1 MKFKAGMVV
10 VCALLLSTA
19 CFEPQSPGPEKGS
32 LEKKHR
38 FILCNDGGSLA
49 GPILEAPIGVEGL
62 VQLAIEPLQDTLIDT
77 LYWQLGTDPYK
88 GTPSHRLSDYYSH
101 KTEVGPIWGS
111 AGKTFHSA
119 GLWRIHENARQ
130 LMEAGTDP
138 TAVVVEHG
146 HRAGLEVF
154 LCMRVNDIHDSRLEA
169 GLEDPLMSPT
179 KREHPDWLLGGE
191 GPRKTAYN
199 FAVPQVREHKLA
211 LAREAIENYDL
222 DGLDWDFCRH
232 PYLFPKGQEKE
243 GTSLLTQL
251 LSQIKQALDEKSER
265 IGRKLLFSVRVPGP
279 LDQIL
284 AQGMDVRSWLSGNL
298 IDILIVGH
306 QPGNQHRLPVE
317 EFVEA
322 ARGTGTQIIAQG
334 LGLFQQ
340 PRPLSA
346 RLIWKEKDYYTP
358 EMCRAVAAAHFR
370 AGAEGVFLFNNH
382 YLQVVR
388 DRDYSRLPW
397 KEIGDP
403 DLIARKDKHYLVDQ
417 QVWDSGPLP
426 IELASIGDSTRVSV
440 DVADDL
446 DTAPEEGSLKEA
458 SLRLLVD
465 HLTPLD
471 QLEIRLNEEL
481 LKTARPN
488 RIFFNE
494 TWLEFDV
501 TPPLLKQ
508 GWNQVDVVVRD
519 RNQQVTSPLSLKSVE
534 VVVRYKGSTAGNY

>member
-1 MKFKAGMVV
+1 MGA
-10 VCALLLSTA
+10 VCALLVSTA
-19 CFEPQSPGPEKGS
+19 CSEPQSPDQEEES
-32 LEKKHR
+32 LRKKHR

-49 GPILEAPIGVEGL
+49 GPILEAPIGVDGL

-77 LYWQLGTDPYK
+77 LYWQLGTDPYM
-88 GTPSHRLSDYYSH
+88 GSPSHRLSDYYSH
-101 KTEVGPIWGS
+101 ETKVGPIWGS
-111 AGKTFHSA
+111 AGTTFHSA
-119 GLWRIHENARQ
+119 GLWRIYENARQ

-138 TAVVVEHG
+138 AAVVVEQG

-154 LCMRVNDIHDSRLEA
+154 LCMRVNDIHDSRLE
-169 GLEDPLMSPT
+169 GGTEDPLISPT
-179 KREHPDWLLGGE
+179 KRDHPDWLLGEE

-199 FAVPQVREHKLA
+199 FALPQVREHKLA
-211 LAREAIENYDL
+211 LATEAIENYDL

-232 PYLFPKGQEKE
+232 PYLFPQGQEKE
-243 GTSLLTQL
+243 GASLLTQL
-251 LSQIKQALDEKSER
+251 LSEIKQALNQKSER
-265 IGRKLLFSVRVPGP
+265 VGRKLLFSVRVPGP
-279 LDQIL
+279 LDQAL
-284 AQGMDVRSWLSGNL
+284 AQGMDVRTWLSKGL

-322 ARGTGTQIIAQG
+322 ARGTDAQVIAQG

-346 RLIWKEKDYYTP
+346 RLIWKEKEYYSP

-388 DRDYSRLPW
+388 DREYDRLPW

-417 QVWDSGPLP
+417 QIWGAGPLP
-426 IELASIGDSTRVSV
+426 LELASVGDKRRVSV

-446 DTAPEEGSLKEA
+446 NAAVEDGALKEA

-471 QLEIRLNEEL
+471 RLEIRLNNKVLETP
-481 LKTARPN
+481 KPA

-501 TPPLLKQ
+501 TPLLKQ
-508 GWNQVDVVVRD
+508 GWNKVDAILRS
-519 RNQQVTSPLSLKSVE
+519 RNPQVTSPLSLKSVE
-534 VVVRYKGSTAGNY
+534 VVVRYKGG

>member
-1 MKFKAGMVV
+1 MKFKAGMGV

-19 CFEPQSPGPEKGS
+19 CFEAQSPGQEKGS

-88 GTPSHRLSDYYSH
+88 GTPSHRLSVYYSH

-279 LDQIL
+279 LDQVL
-284 AQGMDVRSWLSGNL
+284 AQGMDVRGWLSGNL

-346 RLIWKEKDYYTP
+346 RLIWKEKDYYSP

-426 IELASIGDSTRVSV
+426 IELASVGDSTRVSV

-446 DTAPEEGSLKEA
+446 DAASKEGSLKEA